1 VKFVERCS
9 VQHLLQAQRKDP
21 TGRSPLQIYQRLA
34 HLRKER
40 SFIGSKIQ
48 FLIVN
53 DNVISFMRF
62 ARDSAPYLIA
72 ANVGHT
78 SSTDDYTILTGV
90 AHGKVVLYA
99 GNEYVVKDGDLV
111 SLSRLTLKPGEG
123 IVVLL
128 VMAEDIEAR

>member
-1 VKFVERCS
+1 M
-9 VQHLLQAQRKDP
+9 QRSDP
-21 TGRSPLQIYQRLA
+21 SGRSPLQIYQRLA

-40 SFIGSKIQ
+40 SFLGSKIQ

-53 DNVISFMRF
+53 DNIISFMRF

-72 ANVGHT
+72 MNVGHT
-78 SSTDDYTILTGV
+78 TTADDYTLLTGV

-99 GNEYVVKDGDLV
+99 GNEYAVKDGDLV
-111 SLSRLTLKPGEG
+111 GLSRLTLKPGEG

-128 VMAEDIEAR
+128 VMAEAEDADSH